1 MTPITDALA
10 ALRDHREAP
19 RTLGEVADLAD
30 RLLAAAGLAPP
41 RSTTERT
48 VRFYVSRGVVRPP
61 VGRGASARWE
71 YGHLLDLLAVRIA
84 QHEGIALEAHAAAC
98 AERSDADVEAM
109 VAARLGA
116 VTPAPV
122 PAAPPPAEL
131 PGEAWRRVALGP
143 DAELHLAA
151 DHPLWHDPARREA
164 ALAAVRR
171 ALSPSDPEC

>member
-1 MTPITDALA
+1 MTPLADALA
-10 ALRDHREAP
+10 ALRDHQDAT

-30 RLLAAAGLAPP
+30 RLLAAAGLAPA

-48 VRFYVSRGVVRPP
+48 VRYYVSRGLVRPP

-84 QHEGIALEAHAAAC
+84 QQDGQALEAHAATRADRTD
-98 AERSDADVEAM
+98 AELEARIAD
-109 VAARLGA
+109 RLGA
-116 VTPAPV
+116 VVPAPE
-122 PAAPPPAEL
+122 PPPPAPPP
-131 PGEAWRRVALGP
+131 GRAWCRVAMGP

-151 DHPLWHDPARREA
+151 DHPLLHDPARREA

-171 ALSPSDPEC
+171 ALSSSDPEH